1 MTEQLKRLFIEIY
14 KDNPQ
19 QMEYYVDKQMAK
31 CADKQK
37 RYRFRKAIAD
47 LKQKAITAME
57 RAEVKNGIIIDN
69 VIYEAVD
76 FNGKDYDGTSACASC
91 DLLDVC
97 ASLYNKNSLCQTFVY
112 ESKLLSEYVIFRKR
126 KEKWNC

>member
-1 MTEQLKRLFIEIY
+1 MKLEKNWSWQKGYGL
-14 KDNPQ
+14 N
-19 QMEYYVDKQMAK
+19 KQ
-31 CADKQK
+31 D
-37 RYRFRKAIAD
+37 
-47 LKQKAITAME
+47 AITAME
-57 RAEVKNGIIIDN
+57 GAEVKNGIIIDN

>member
-1 MTEQLKRLFIEIY
+1 MKLEKIWSWQKGYGL
-14 KDNPQ
+14 N
-19 QMEYYVDKQMAK
+19 KQ
-31 CADKQK
+31 D
-37 RYRFRKAIAD
+37 
-47 LKQKAITAME
+47 AITAME
-57 RAEVKNGIIIDN
+57 GAEVKNGIIIDN